1 MSSIE
6 ERLSAGPRQVWIPDP
21 AKAKDWLKGGDD
33 RTCYQENPVIG
44 TAVDLYQR
52 ENDFGKYDV
61 LVLSVPDVGEVA
73 VHCRGTVLQREM
85 QEARPAFGEKVGVEW
100 TGEKTG
106 ARGTYPTFKVVVER
120 EAGKS
125 FRWTDEPSEVEPPTP
140 SFGRTE
146 VVDASEDDDGVPFL
160 WMDSYFDLEYG
171 LMRR

>member
-6 ERLSAGPRQVWIPDP
+6 ERLAGTGAQPWIPDP
-21 AKAKDWLKGGDD
+21 AKATGWLSGGDD

-61 LVLSVPDVGEVA
+61 LVLNVPDVGDVA
-73 VHCRGTVLQREM
+73 VHCRGAVLQREM
-85 QEARPAFGEKVGVEW
+85 KEARPDFGERVGVEW

-120 EAGKS
+120 AAGKS
-125 FRWTDEPSEVEPPTP
+125 FRWTDDPDEVEAPDPR
-140 SFGRTE
+140 GLRTQQ
-146 VVDASEDDDGVPFL
+146 VAPVATVGEDDIPFDDGVP
-160 WMDSYFDLEYG
+160 D
-171 LMRR
+171 

>member
-6 ERLSAGPRQVWIPDP
+6 ERLNGARPQVWIPDP

-52 ENDFGKYDV
+52 ESDFGKYDV
-61 LVLSVPDVGEVA
+61 LVLNVADVGDVA

-85 QEARPAFGEKVGVEW
+85 AEARPAYGERVGVQW
-100 TGEKTG
+100 TGENTG

-125 FRWTDEPSEVEPPTP
+125 FRWTDEPAEVDPPAP

-146 VVDASEDDDGVPFL
+146 SAPVATVDDDDIPFDDGVP
-160 WMDSYFDLEYG
+160 D
-171 LMRR
+171 